1 MPYARVALP
10 LAPRRQFT
18 YEIPT
23 ELAPRIAIGQ
33 RVVVPF
39 GKRALPGTVVG
50 WDPEPPAHVRIRR
63 LEGLGVD
70 LPCLPADIL
79 DLTRWAAEYYLVSWG
94 AMLEA
99 AAPALLHLRRRLSV
113 WPGPAEGEAETAP
126 EEEILAAL
134 RARPGLRLE
143 TLRRKVP
150 APGLSRALA
159 RLERRGLVVKREEWT
174 APRRRSGAGARQPAE
189 DEARAGVEEAQ
200 SGVSSPPPKLKLT
213 DEQQAAAAEIC
224 AAVETGGF
232 AAFLLKGVTGSGK
245 TEVYLEGVRRALAHG
260 LQALYLVPEIGLT
273 PLLAG
278 RLRREFGDLLTV
290 VHSGLGSA
298 ERAEAWRRIASGQA
312 RLVLGARSAVFAPL
326 ARPGLIVVDEEQDAS
341 YKQDEFPRYQARDL
355 ALVRARRGGMP
366 IVLGSATP
374 SLETFHRA
382 RAGKLRLLEMRRRI
396 DARPLA
402 EVQIVDMRRELG
414 REGGRG
420 PVLSAALV
428 EALRATLAEGSQA
441 ILLLNRRGYASF
453 LLCRACGEVV
463 RCRRCSVALTLHRGE
478 GSLRCHYCGRVEPVP
493 ERCPACASDQM
504 VPGAEGT
511 ERLEEEL
518 ARALPE
524 ARAVRLDSD
533 VARARGGAVGRAL
546 AAFERGDAQVLLG
559 TQLVAKG
566 HDFPNVTL
574 VGVLC
579 AEQILGFPDFRAA
592 ERTYQLIHQVS
603 GRAGRGARAGRVL
616 VQTFTPEHYAV
627 RLGAAQDY
635 ERFYEQ
641 EMRYRQAVR
650 YPPFTVLV
658 QLLLSDSNAERGS
671 ERARLVAERVRA
683 EGGKYVRVLGPALAP
698 LSRLRGRFRFQT
710 LVKAG
715 NRLRLNRVLST
726 VLERLEKER
735 FPLQSLIVDVDPVS
749 TL

>member
-1 MPYARVALP
+1 
-10 LAPRRQFT
+10 
-18 YEIPT
+18 
-23 ELAPRIAIGQ
+23 
-33 RVVVPF
+33 
-39 GKRALPGTVVG
+39 
-50 WDPEPPAHVRIRR
+50 
-63 LEGLGVD
+63 
-70 LPCLPADIL
+70 
-79 DLTRWAAEYYLVSWG
+79 
-94 AMLEA
+94 
-99 AAPALLHLRRRLSV
+99 
-113 WPGPAEGEAETAP
+113 
-126 EEEILAAL
+126 
-134 RARPGLRLE
+134 
-143 TLRRKVP
+143 
-150 APGLSRALA
+150 
-159 RLERRGLVVKREEWT
+159 
-174 APRRRSGAGARQPAE
+174 
-189 DEARAGVEEAQ
+189 
-200 SGVSSPPPKLKLT
+200 
-213 DEQQAAAAEIC
+213 
-224 AAVETGGF
+224 
-232 AAFLLKGVTGSGK
+232 
-245 TEVYLEGVRRALAHG
+245 
-260 LQALYLVPEIGLT
+260 
-273 PLLAG
+273 
-278 RLRREFGDLLTV
+278 
-290 VHSGLGSA
+290 
-298 ERAEAWRRIASGQA
+298 
-312 RLVLGARSAVFAPL
+312 
-326 ARPGLIVVDEEQDAS
+326 
-341 YKQDEFPRYQARDL
+341 
-355 ALVRARRGGMP
+355 
-366 IVLGSATP
+366 
-374 SLETFHRA
+374 
-382 RAGKLRLLEMRRRI
+382 
-396 DARPLA
+396 
-402 EVQIVDMRRELG
+402 
-414 REGGRG
+414 
-420 PVLSAALV
+420 
-428 EALRATLAEGSQA
+428 
-441 ILLLNRRGYASF
+441 
-453 LLCRACGEVV
+453 
-463 RCRRCSVALTLHRGE
+463 
-478 GSLRCHYCGRVEPVP
+478 
-493 ERCPACASDQM
+493 M